1 MKTEKHEKQLRSDF
15 EYIQSMAKNASV
27 RLSQLANFVK
37 SYQTPEN
44 FAKRGLDLAV
54 SKIESDQ
61 IDSVDSIVRTLKRV
75 VNKYRTH
82 RDAYL
87 QEHPEQF
94 DVFLADGHLSKGR
107 WKEIGEDYPN
117 SIELNRE
124 PK

>member
-1 MKTEKHEKQLRSDF
+1 M
-15 EYIQSMAKNASV
+15 
-27 RLSQLANFVK
+27 
-37 SYQTPEN
+37 
-44 FAKRGLDLAV
+44 AV